1 VRYLVY
7 LTILSS
13 VLGQI
18 VKLPLGAGNLYPL
31 DVLVLVSVV
40 FWVFKKLFSRDY
52 SFKVPAYAIALGL
65 FFLWSLAT
73 LVHGK
78 SEVSETE
85 FISGFFY
92 WARFVFYSL
101 FSLLIYDQSRKNSN
115 AREKIKNV
123 LILMGLIVAIAGFF
137 QLALYPDLSN
147 LAKEFGY
154 DPHKNRL
161 VSTFLDPNFTAAYL
175 VLGLVLILSQDKISS
190 KSPTTLLHSN
200 VVRLGLGV
208 TLFIALLL
216 TFSRSGWLMF
226 SSVLLLFGLL
236 RSPKLLLVALLAGFL
251 AYFAVPRVQTRISGI
266 TDPDDSAKLRL
277 VSWNRAWQI
286 FLENPVFGVGFNLYR
301 PAQERFGFFDP
312 SLSIDRLGQ
321 VTGGQAGAGSD
332 SSWLLV
338 LATTGVM
345 GLALYLLLYGQLFF
359 KGLGNLNSHEHW
371 VLALSLFG
379 LLFESQFINSLFYPP
394 ILLWFW
400 ILVGLT
406 A

>member
-1 VRYLVY
+1 
-7 LTILSS
+7 
-13 VLGQI
+13 
-18 VKLPLGAGNLYPL
+18 
-31 DVLVLVSVV
+31 
-40 FWVFKKLFSRDY
+40 
-52 SFKVPAYAIALGL
+52 
-65 FFLWSLAT
+65 
-73 LVHGK
+73 
-78 SEVSETE
+78 
-85 FISGFFY
+85 
-92 WARFVFYSL
+92 
-101 FSLLIYDQSRKNSN
+101 
-115 AREKIKNV
+115 
-123 LILMGLIVAIAGFF
+123 M
-137 QLALYPDLSN
+137 
-147 LAKEFGY
+147 
-154 DPHKNRL
+154 
-161 VSTFLDPNFTAAYL
+161 
-175 VLGLVLILSQDKISS
+175 LGLVLILSQDKISS

-301 PAQERFGFFDP
+301 PAQERLGFFDP